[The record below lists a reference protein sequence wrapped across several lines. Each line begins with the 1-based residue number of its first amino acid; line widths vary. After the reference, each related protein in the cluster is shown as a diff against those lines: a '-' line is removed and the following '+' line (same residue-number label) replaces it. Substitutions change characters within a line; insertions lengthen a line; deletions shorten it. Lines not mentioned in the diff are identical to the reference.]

1 MSGSVELDPGGQ
13 HLVIRF
19 PFRQDLVDLVKTLPN
34 RRFDG
39 GSKCWRVPIEHA
51 ERTYQ
56 ELSRHLFT
64 FAPEVM
70 AAVAGTLGTP
80 AANPAGGG
88 AASRPSGL
96 QRRLPLPEAPGATTT
111 ATTDALT
118 ISQLNNAVR
127 DALKQRFPTA
137 LWVVGEVLD
146 YDKGAGREHRYFRLI
161 ERDGDAARTTAT
173 VDAVLW
179 GRDAARLL
187 PALAAANPSFTLR
200 DGLQIR
206 AKVKVDLYPATG
218 RYQAIVE
225 DLDPSFTLGQL
236 ALSREKILA
245 ELRQRGLEHRNRS
258 LGFPVPALRIGVL
271 SSPEA
276 DGWNDFVRHLQESS
290 VGFAVTLVPVKVQGE
305 ELKPTML
312 AGLAWFAAHRDEFDV
327 LCIVRGGGSRTD
339 LAWFD
344 DLEVALAVATH
355 PLKILVGIGHQRDQ
369 SVLDVIAHAEKT
381 PTAVAEFLVRLA
393 DAARDD
399 LRAQA
404 QRLADTA
411 LAALRQRRAGLQAV
425 AQDLRHGVLRCLRD
439 AAARLAQQARDVQS
453 GARLRVAGAAG
464 DLRAAARAI
473 AQAAGR
479 RLERADARL
488 QQQATRQRLL
498 DPARVLQR
506 GFALVRGDGGKV
518 LPSAGRLQPGTQVTL
533 QFRDGSASA
542 RVDAVTVTPPAAPPT
557 PIPPANEPR

>member
-19 PFRQDLVDLVKTLPN
+19 PYRPDLVDLVKTLPG

-56 ELSRHLFT
+56 ELSRHLFA

-70 AAVAGTLGTP
+70 AAVAGTLGAAPAAAASPPARGREVPRPRQLPLLDGPTAGATP
-80 AANPAGGG
+80 A
-88 AASRPSGL
+88 
-96 QRRLPLPEAPGATTT
+96 
-111 ATTDALT
+111 TDALT
-118 ISQLNNAVR
+118 ISQLNTAVR
-127 DALKQRFPTA
+127 DALKERFPTA

-146 YDKGAGREHRYFRLI
+146 YDKGAGREHRWFRLI
-161 ERDGDAARTTAT
+161 ERDGEASRTTAT

-206 AKVKVDLYPATG
+206 AKVKLDLYPATG
-218 RYQAIVE
+218 RFQAIVE

-271 SSPEA
+271 TSPDS

-305 ELKPTML
+305 DLKPTML
-312 AGLAWFAAHRDEFDV
+312 AGLAWFAAHGDEFDV

-344 DLEVALAVATH
+344 DLDVALAVAAH

-399 LRAQA
+399 LRQQA
-404 QRLADTA
+404 QRLADA
-411 LAALRQRRAGLQAV
+411 ARLALRQRRSALQTL
-425 AQDLRHGVLRCLRD
+425 AQELRHGVQRRLRD

-453 GARLRVAGAAG
+453 GARLRVAGAAA
-464 DLRAAARAI
+464 DLRTVARAI
-473 AQAAGR
+473 EHAVAR
-479 RLERADARL
+479 RLERAAARL

-506 GFALVRGDGGKV
+506 GFALVRTTTGQV
-518 LPSAGRLQPGTQVTL
+518 VPSAARLQPGTTVQL
-533 QFRDGSASA
+533 QFRDGTAA
-542 RVDAVTVTPPAAPPT
+542 AHVDAVTLATPTAPATQP
-557 PIPPANEPR
+557 PPANDQR